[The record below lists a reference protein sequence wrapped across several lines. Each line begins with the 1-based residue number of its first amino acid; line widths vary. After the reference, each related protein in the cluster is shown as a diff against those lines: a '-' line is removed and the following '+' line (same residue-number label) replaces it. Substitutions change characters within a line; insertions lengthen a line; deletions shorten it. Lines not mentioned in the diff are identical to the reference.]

1 MALADQFNLEGA
13 LEEFSEAIRLDP
25 NAAAAHYNKGRV
37 LLDLRRDSDA
47 KPELEA
53 ATRLDPG
60 SSEPWYLLGL
70 IEKSA
75 GNPQAAVQ
83 MLQKAA
89 ALDPRNPDTLF
100 VLGQELLHSGDRNGA
115 IAQWRRVI
123 EIKPDHGEALYN
135 LSRQLVKTDPQ
146 EAQQFQQRFDTLQ
159 AQKHIMDRAQTLG
172 NFALSA
178 AAAHDWPQAIAQLKE
193 GLQVCGEC
201 SALALLHKNLGLTY
215 CRSGD
220 LKNGLA
226 ELLEA
231 KKLTPQDP
239 DIDQAI
245 RFVNSAQK

>member
-1 MALADQFNLEGA
+1 
-13 LEEFSEAIRLDP
+13 
-25 NAAAAHYNKGRV
+25 
-37 LLDLRRDSDA
+37 
-47 KPELEA
+47 
-53 ATRLDPG
+53 
-60 SSEPWYLLGL
+60 LLGL

-75 GNPQAAVQ
+75 GNAQASVQ
-83 MLQKAA
+83 MLQQAA
-89 ALDPRNPDTLF
+89 ALDPKNPDTLF
-100 VLGQELLHSGDRNGA
+100 VLGQELLHSGNRDGA
-115 IAQWRRVI
+115 IAQWRKVI

-135 LSRQLVKTDPQ
+135 LSRQLLKTDPQ

-159 AQKHIMDRAQTLG
+159 AQKHVMDRAQTLG

-193 GLQVCGEC
+193 GLLICGEC
-201 SALALLHKNLGLTY
+201 SALALLHKDLGLTY

-239 DIDQAI
+239 EIDQAI